1 MVFGGTGMA
10 YLWGGMLLIG
20 IVYGV
25 LSGNVDEVTKA
36 FVSCSG
42 EAVSLCISMAGI
54 TAMWTGMMKIA
65 ENSGLVTE
73 LAAKMRPLIRF
84 LFPNLNIE
92 SKAAHY
98 ICLNFLS
105 NVLGLSW
112 ASTSSGLCAM
122 KELKELQLRKEST
135 VAGTA
140 HDRKKNGIGNIGI
153 TASSEMCTFLII
165 NVSSL
170 QLIPVNMIA
179 YRAKYGSAD
188 PTAIVGPAILATA
201 VSTAVAVIFCKV
213 VQNVKRLRY

>member
-1 MVFGGTGMA
+1 MA

-42 EAVSLCISMAGI
+42 EAVSLCIAMAGI

-65 ENSGLVTE
+65 ETSGLVAG
-73 LAAKMRPLIRF
+73 LAEKMRPLIRF
-84 LFPNLNIE
+84 LFPKLDTE

-122 KELKELQLRKEST
+122 KELKELQSQKEN
-135 VAGTA
+135 A
-140 HDRKKNGIGNIGI
+140 HGSGNIGL
-153 TASSEMCTFLII
+153 TASNEMCTFLII

-213 VQNVKRLRY
+213 IQNVKMLRS